1 MTTRNAIIVFA
12 VTEAITIAVLVAAI
26 VLQRS

>member
-1 MTTRNAIIVFA
+1 MTCRNAILVFA
-12 VTEAITIAVLVAAI
+12 VTEAITIVVLIATI